1 MFFKGAFLGYF
12 GRIFMVPVN
21 RCDLGSSDGFLLAS
35 GWVGKIECGKG
46 FQVVGLA
53 VGWGTGEF
61 SGCMV
66 GQRFQN

>member
-1 MFFKGAFLGYF
+1 MRLCCFFGGLLWLGSW
-12 GRIFMVPVN
+12 GRLWI
-21 RCDLGSSDGFLLAS
+21 GSSDGFLLAS

-46 FQVVGLA
+46 FQMVGLA
-53 VGWGTGEF
+53 VVWGTGEF